1 MGSFAIGNL
10 VQVDA
15 FEFVSYKQ
23 FHDDYQ
29 FSTKDEAAIEL
40 VGILAR
46 IIQLGVKKIRAK
58 IKKLRNRLEVR

>member
-1 MGSFAIGNL
+1 MI
-10 VQVDA
+10 
-15 FEFVSYKQ
+15 Y
-23 FHDDYQ
+23 YQ

-46 IIQLGVKKIRAK
+46 IIQLGVKKMRAK